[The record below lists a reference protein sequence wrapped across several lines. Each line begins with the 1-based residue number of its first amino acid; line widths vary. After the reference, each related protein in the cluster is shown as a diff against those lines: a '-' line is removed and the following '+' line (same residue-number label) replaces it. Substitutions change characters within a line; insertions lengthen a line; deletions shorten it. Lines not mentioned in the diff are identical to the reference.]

1 MIPYKMIVFD
11 TLEIAAII
19 LYYAHIAHL
28 YFTPLAIADVPNV
41 ASLSH
46 VHQQLQ
52 THNTLYA
59 YKYR

>member
-1 MIPYKMIVFD
+1 MIVFD

-28 YFTPLAIADVPNV
+28 YLTPLAIADVPNV

-46 VHQQLQ
+46 VHKQLQ